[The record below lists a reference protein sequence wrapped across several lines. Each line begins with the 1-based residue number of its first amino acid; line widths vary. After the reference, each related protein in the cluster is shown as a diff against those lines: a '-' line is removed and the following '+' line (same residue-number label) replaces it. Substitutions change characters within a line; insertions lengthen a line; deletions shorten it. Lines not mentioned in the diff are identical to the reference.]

1 MEHRDSLGRKIEIVN
16 NSRGVTENNRQ
27 IFNKLFHEKQ
37 QSLFLSFKSSIVFQL
52 LRKLRMGNRM
62 DNNLIVITCQSPRN
76 GHMHCLCLAFF
87 NAKTV

>member
-37 QSLFLSFKSSIVFQL
+37 QSLFLSFKSSIVL
-52 LRKLRMGNRM
+52 S
-62 DNNLIVITCQSPRN
+62 ITTKVTDGQ
-76 GHMHCLCLAFF
+76 
-87 NAKTV
+87 